1 MAQSVNLGETPKDN
15 DIRDALHIAV
25 ISGIAGEKL
34 KAGQNI
40 RLSDG
45 IWITCNISVSTAV
58 VDPYIKKP
66 LTRGDL
72 FWACLLPNTVTD
84 VRHVW
89 THPDFPVKVK
99 AQIGGG
105 EFTSEESQKW
115 IEDFCDRTYGVDYDT
130 IIRASTGQDSSY
142 DHNAGCG
149 WCVDGEYFAIYG
161 SDAGGEIPSE
171 LWDHVKNVIGKEPLY
186 RPRHFTCSC

>member
-25 ISGIAGEKL
+25 ISGLAGEKL

-40 RLSDG
+40 KLQDG
-45 IWITCNISVSTAV
+45 VWISCNVSVSTAV

-66 LTRGDL
+66 LIRGDL

-89 THPDFPVKVK
+89 THPDFPVKVEI
-99 AQIGGG
+99 QIDGR
-105 EFTSEESQKW
+105 EYTPEQSQEW
-115 IEDFCDRTYGVDYDT
+115 LEDFCDRTYGIDYDT
-130 IIRASTGQDSSY
+130 IISAVTQDRSY
-142 DHNAGCG
+142 DHNTGCG
-149 WCVDGEYFAIYG
+149 WSVGGEYFTIYG
-161 SDAGGEIPSE
+161 SDAGGEIPRE
-171 LWDHVKNVIGKEPLY
+171 LWDHVKNVTGKDPIY
-186 RPRHFTCSC
+186 RPTRFTCSC